1 MAGYLTCHKFIIGN
15 KMTEFY
21 TNVYT
26 RGDKILVRGYEDG
39 VAFSR
44 KVDFQPTLFVSSNT
58 GIPAKWHT
66 LYGAPVHEVK
76 PGSIKDTRDFLSTYE
91 DVAGFGVHGN
101 SNYIHQYISETY
113 PKEIRWDT
121 DNVKLFTLDLET
133 TTEFGFPNIETANEE
148 ITLISLQ
155 NNFTKNIITFGCK
168 AYNNT
173 RKDVTYHLCNDEQH
187 LLKEFLIFWQQ
198 NYPDAL
204 TGWNVNLFDV
214 PYIINRIRRV
224 LGETSASRLSPW
236 NIIKERRVTIRGR
249 EEISY
254 DIAGV
259 SVLDYLD
266 LYRKFTYTTQESY
279 RLDHIA
285 GVELNE
291 GKLDLPGVDFKDSY
305 TNHWQ
310 IFVDYNI
317 RDVELVDRLEDKMKL
332 IELIVTMAYNAKINY
347 EDVFSPVKMWD
358 AIIYNHLLQKN
369 IVVPQKSHSQKV
381 EAFEGAFVKDPII
394 GAHNW
399 VASFDLA
406 SLYPHLIMQYN
417 MSPETLTDIRLDVD
431 VERLLSAEFK
441 MPYYPQDLAVT
452 ANGWCYRKDVRG
464 FLPELMEKMYQD
476 RSKYKKQMLAVQQEF
491 EKDKGNNNL
500 RKEISRLNNMQM
512 AGKIALN
519 SLYGALGN
527 SWFRYF
533 DLRMAEGITTSG
545 QLSIRWMAD
554 RLNAFMNKTL
564 KTEGEDFV
572 IAIDTDSIYLAL
584 GKLVEKTCPNKTTD
598 QTIKYLDRICAEV
611 FMPFIDK
618 GYQEL
623 AEYMNAYQQ
632 KMQMKREVL
641 ADKAIWTAKKRYILN
656 VHNSEGVQ
664 YAQPKLKVVGLE
676 VNKSSTPAIIRK
688 KLKDTIQV
696 ILNKTEPELQKYIA
710 DFREE
715 FNAMPLEVISFPRGV
730 NNLKQ
735 YTGSPIYA
743 KATPI
748 AVRAA
753 LLHNH
758 YIKKLGLTKQY
769 QPILEGSKIKFIYLN
784 PQNPIREDVIGYIDH
799 LPKEFGLHEFID
811 YDKMFDKVYVD
822 AVKIILDAI
831 GWDTE
836 HRSSLE
842 DFF

>member
-1 MAGYLTCHKFIIGN
+1 
-15 KMTEFY
+15 MTEFY
-21 TNVYT
+21 TNCYT

-44 KVDFQPTLFVSSNT
+44 KVDFQPTMFVNSNT
-58 GIPAKWHT
+58 GTATKWST
-66 LYGAPVHEVK
+66 LYGAPVHEIK

-91 DVAGFGVHGN
+91 DVEGFGVHGN

-113 PKEIRWDT
+113 PKDIEWDT
-121 DNVKLFTLDLET
+121 DNVKLFTVDIET
-133 TTEFGFPNIETANEE
+133 STEFGFPNIETANEE

-187 LLKEFLIFWQQ
+187 LLKEFLVFWQQ

-279 RLDHIA
+279 KLDHIA

-358 AIIYNHLLQKN
+358 AIIYNHLLQRN
-369 IVVPQKSHSQKV
+369 IVVPQKSNSQKV

-417 MSPETLTDIRLDVD
+417 ISPETMDDYRINTNVD
-431 VERLLSAEFK
+431 QLLAKEA
-441 MPYYPQDLAVT
+441 DLEYVKANNLALT
-452 ANGWCYRKDVRG
+452 ANGVCYRKDVSG

-500 RKEISRLNNMQM
+500 RKEISRLYNMQM

-598 QTIKYLDRICAEV
+598 QTIKYLDRICTEV

-710 DFREE
+710 DFRAE
-715 FNAMPLEVISFPRGV
+715 FNAMPIEVISFPRGV

-735 YTGSPIYA
+735 YTGSPIYG

>member
-1 MAGYLTCHKFIIGN
+1 
-15 KMTEFY
+15 
-21 TNVYT
+21 
-26 RGDKILVRGYEDG
+26 
-39 VAFSR
+39 
-44 KVDFQPTLFVSSNT
+44 
-58 GIPAKWHT
+58 
-66 LYGAPVHEVK
+66 
-76 PGSIKDTRDFLSTYE
+76 
-91 DVAGFGVHGN
+91 
-101 SNYIHQYISETY
+101 
-113 PKEIRWDT
+113 
-121 DNVKLFTLDLET
+121 
-133 TTEFGFPNIETANEE
+133 
-148 ITLISLQ
+148 
-155 NNFTKNIITFGCK
+155 
-168 AYNNT
+168 
-173 RKDVTYHLCNDEQH
+173 
-187 LLKEFLIFWQQ
+187 
-198 NYPDAL
+198 
-204 TGWNVNLFDV
+204 
-214 PYIINRIRRV
+214 
-224 LGETSASRLSPW
+224 
-236 NIIKERRVTIRGR
+236 
-249 EEISY
+249 
-254 DIAGV
+254 
-259 SVLDYLD
+259 
-266 LYRKFTYTTQESY
+266 
-279 RLDHIA
+279 
-285 GVELNE
+285 
-291 GKLDLPGVDFKDSY
+291 
-305 TNHWQ
+305 
-310 IFVDYNI
+310 
-317 RDVELVDRLEDKMKL
+317 
-332 IELIVTMAYNAKINY
+332 
-347 EDVFSPVKMWD
+347 
-358 AIIYNHLLQKN
+358 
-369 IVVPQKSHSQKV
+369 
-381 EAFEGAFVKDPII
+381 
-394 GAHNW
+394 
-399 VASFDLA
+399 
-406 SLYPHLIMQYN
+406 
-417 MSPETLTDIRLDVD
+417 
-431 VERLLSAEFK
+431 
-441 MPYYPQDLAVT
+441 
-452 ANGWCYRKDVRG
+452 
-464 FLPELMEKMYQD
+464 
-476 RSKYKKQMLAVQQEF
+476 
-491 EKDKGNNNL
+491 
-500 RKEISRLNNMQM
+500 M

-564 KTEGEDFV
+564 KTDGEDFV

-598 QTIKYLDRICAEV
+598 QTIKYLDRICNEV

-710 DFREE
+710 DFRAE
-715 FNAMPLEVISFPRGV
+715 FNAMPIEVISFPRGV

-735 YTGSPIYA
+735 YTGSPIYG

-784 PQNPIREDVIGYIDH
+784 PQNPIREDVIGYVDH

-836 HRSSLE
+836 HRSSLDDE
-842 DFF
+842 F

>member
-1 MAGYLTCHKFIIGN
+1 
-15 KMTEFY
+15 
-21 TNVYT
+21 
-26 RGDKILVRGYEDG
+26 
-39 VAFSR
+39 
-44 KVDFQPTLFVSSNT
+44 
-58 GIPAKWHT
+58 
-66 LYGAPVHEVK
+66 
-76 PGSIKDTRDFLSTYE
+76 
-91 DVAGFGVHGN
+91 VHGN

-369 IVVPQKSHSQKV
+369 IVVPQKSHSKKV

-464 FLPELMEKMYQD
+464 FLPTLMEKMYED
-476 RSKYKKQMLAVQQEF
+476 RSKYKKQMLKVQQEF
-491 EKDKGNNNL
+491 EHI
-500 RKEISRLNNMQM
+500 ES
-512 AGKIALN
+512 
-519 SLYGALGN
+519 
-527 SWFRYF
+527 
-533 DLRMAEGITTSG
+533 E
-545 QLSIRWMAD
+545 
-554 RLNAFMNKTL
+554 
-564 KTEGEDFV
+564 
-572 IAIDTDSIYLAL
+572 
-584 GKLVEKTCPNKTTD
+584 
-598 QTIKYLDRICAEV
+598 LDRR
-611 FMPFIDK
+611 
-618 GYQEL
+618 G
-623 AEYMNAYQQ
+623 
-632 KMQMKREVL
+632 
-641 ADKAIWTAKKRYILN
+641 
-656 VHNSEGVQ
+656 
-664 YAQPKLKVVGLE
+664 LK
-676 VNKSSTPAIIRK
+676 
-688 KLKDTIQV
+688 
-696 ILNKTEPELQKYIA
+696 Y
-710 DFREE
+710 
-715 FNAMPLEVISFPRGV
+715 
-730 NNLKQ
+730 
-735 YTGSPIYA
+735 
-743 KATPI
+743 
-748 AVRAA
+748 
-753 LLHNH
+753 
-758 YIKKLGLTKQY
+758 
-769 QPILEGSKIKFIYLN
+769 
-784 PQNPIREDVIGYIDH
+784 
-799 LPKEFGLHEFID
+799 
-811 YDKMFDKVYVD
+811 
-822 AVKIILDAI
+822 
-831 GWDTE
+831 
-836 HRSSLE
+836 
-842 DFF
+842 

>member
-1 MAGYLTCHKFIIGN
+1 
-15 KMTEFY
+15 MTEFY
-21 TNVYT
+21 TNVHV

-44 KVDFQPTLFVSSNT
+44 KVDFQPTMFVSSNAGVAT
-58 GIPAKWHT
+58 KWST
-66 LYGAPVHEVK
+66 LYGAPVHEIK

-91 DVAGFGVHGN
+91 DVEGFGVYGN
-101 SNYIHQYISETY
+101 SNYTHQYISETY
-113 PKEIRWDT
+113 PKEIKWDT
-121 DNVKLFTLDLET
+121 DNVKLFTLDIECKT
-133 TTEFGFPNIETANEE
+133 DAGFPNIETANEE

-187 LLKEFLIFWQQ
+187 LLKEFLVFWQQ

-254 DIAGV
+254 DIAGI

-285 GVELNE
+285 GAELNE

-358 AIIYNHLLQKN
+358 AIIYNHLLQRN
-369 IVVPQKSHSQKV
+369 IVVSQKSNRHKE
-381 EAFEGAFVKDPII
+381 EAFEGAFVKDPIV

-417 MSPETLTDIRLDVD
+417 ISPETMDDYRINTNVD
-431 VERLLSAEFK
+431 QLLSKEA
-441 MPYYPQDLAVT
+441 DLEYVKANNLALT
-452 ANGWCYRKDVRG
+452 ANGVCYRKDVSG

-584 GKLVEKTCPNKTTD
+584 GKLVEKTYPNKTTD
-598 QTIKYLDRICAEV
+598 QTIKYLDRICNEV

-664 YAQPKLKVVGLE
+664 YTQPKLKVVGLE

-696 ILNKTEPELQKYIA
+696 ILNKTEPEVQKYIA

-735 YTGSPIYA
+735 YTGSPIYT

-769 QPILEGSKIKFIYLN
+769 QPILEGSKIKFIYLD
-784 PQNPIREDVIGYIDH
+784 PQNPTREDVIGYVDH

-811 YDKMFDKVYVD
+811 YDKMFLVVYVN
-822 AVKIILDAI
+822 AVQIILDAI
-831 GWDTE
+831 GWSAE
-836 HRSSLE
+836 HKSSLE
-842 DFF
+842 DFFE

>member
-1 MAGYLTCHKFIIGN
+1 
-15 KMTEFY
+15 
-21 TNVYT
+21 
-26 RGDKILVRGYEDG
+26 
-39 VAFSR
+39 
-44 KVDFQPTLFVSSNT
+44 
-58 GIPAKWHT
+58 
-66 LYGAPVHEVK
+66 
-76 PGSIKDTRDFLSTYE
+76 
-91 DVAGFGVHGN
+91 
-101 SNYIHQYISETY
+101 
-113 PKEIRWDT
+113 
-121 DNVKLFTLDLET
+121 
-133 TTEFGFPNIETANEE
+133 
-148 ITLISLQ
+148 
-155 NNFTKNIITFGCK
+155 
-168 AYNNT
+168 
-173 RKDVTYHLCNDEQH
+173 
-187 LLKEFLIFWQQ
+187 
-198 NYPDAL
+198 
-204 TGWNVNLFDV
+204 
-214 PYIINRIRRV
+214 
-224 LGETSASRLSPW
+224 
-236 NIIKERRVTIRGR
+236 
-249 EEISY
+249 
-254 DIAGV
+254 
-259 SVLDYLD
+259 
-266 LYRKFTYTTQESY
+266 
-279 RLDHIA
+279 
-285 GVELNE
+285 
-291 GKLDLPGVDFKDSY
+291 
-305 TNHWQ
+305 
-310 IFVDYNI
+310 
-317 RDVELVDRLEDKMKL
+317 VELVDRLEDKMKL

>member
-1 MAGYLTCHKFIIGN
+1 MK
-15 KMTEFY
+15 EFY
-21 TNVYT
+21 TNCYT

-44 KVDFQPTLFVSSNT
+44 KVDFQPTMFVSSKAGT
-58 GIPAKWHT
+58 ATKWST
-66 LYGAPVHEVK
+66 LYGAPAHEIK
-76 PGSIKDTRDFLSTYE
+76 PGSIKDTRDFLSTHD
-91 DVAGFGVHGN
+91 DVKGFVVHGN
-101 SNYIHQYISETY
+101 SNYICQYISETY
-113 PKEIRWDT
+113 PKDIEWDT
-121 DNVKLFTLDLET
+121 DNIKLFTIDIET
-133 TTEFGFPNIETANEE
+133 SVDGGFPNVETANEE
-148 ITLISLQ
+148 IILISLQ

-173 RKDVTYHLCNDEQH
+173 RADVTYHLCNDEQH
-187 LLKEFLIFWQQ
+187 LLKEFIIFWQQ
-198 NYPDAL
+198 NYPDAI
-204 TGWNVNLFDV
+204 TGWNSRFFDLI
-214 PYIINRIRRV
+214 YLYNRMVKV
-224 LGETSASRLSPW
+224 LGDTLANKLSPW
-236 NIIKERRVTIRGR
+236 GQCRIVEVKQFGPHDKPRLKV
-249 EEISY
+249 S
-254 DIAGV
+254 IAGIAD
-259 SVLDYLD
+259 LDYIE
-266 LYRKFTYTTQESY
+266 LYKKFTYTAQESY

-291 GKLDLPGVDFKDSY
+291 HKLDLPGVDFKDSY

-317 RDVELVDRLEDKMKL
+317 RDVELVDQLEDKMKL

-358 AIIYNHLLQKN
+358 AIIYNHLLQRN
-369 IVVPQKSHSQKV
+369 IVVPQKSHSATKTD
-381 EAFEGAFVKDPII
+381 AYGGAYVKDPIV
-394 GAHNW
+394 GAHKW
-399 VASFDLA
+399 VASFDLN

-417 MSPETLTDIRLDVD
+417 ISPEMMATHRLDVE
-431 VERLLSAEFK
+431 VEQLLYK
-441 MPYYPQDLAVT
+441 QIDLGFLKENNLSMT
-452 ANGWCYRKDVRG
+452 ANGVCYSREQRG
-464 FLPELMEKMYQD
+464 FLPTLMEKMYED
-476 RSKYKKQMLAVQQEF
+476 RSKYKKQMLKVQQEF
-491 EKDKGNNNL
+491 EQDKSNNDL

-519 SLYGALGN
+519 SAYGALGN
-527 SWFRYF
+527 SYFRYF

-545 QLSIRWMAD
+545 QLSIRWIANKI
-554 RLNAFMNKTL
+554 NAFMNKTL
-564 KTEGEDFV
+564 KTENKDYI
-572 IAIDTDSIYLAL
+572 IAIDTDSCYLSL
-584 GKLVEKTCPNKTTD
+584 EDLIEKTCPNKTTE
-598 QTIKYLDRICAEV
+598 QKIKYMDTICEDV
-611 FMPFIDK
+611 FQPFIDK

-710 DFREE
+710 DFRAE
-715 FNAMPLEVISFPRGV
+715 FNAMPVEVISFPRGV

-735 YTGSPIYA
+735 YTGSPIYG

-784 PQNPIREDVIGYIDH
+784 PQNPIREDVIGYVDH